1 MPRALILLPLMLV
14 IQGAILYLLR
24 GWCGGSS
31 AGGTVRT
38 GKTVSDPHREAVPI
52 QGLEFYLTFSA
63 VRYTIIL

>member
-14 IQGAILYLLR
+14 IQGAILYLLLR
-24 GWCGGSS
+24 LVWRLFR
-31 AGGTVRT
+31 VRT
-38 GKTVSDPHREAVPI
+38 GKTVSDPRREAVPI

>member
-14 IQGAILYLLR
+14 IQGAILYLLLR
-24 GWCGGSS
+24 LVW
-31 AGGTVRT
+31 RLFRRWDRQDR
-38 GKTVSDPHREAVPI
+38 KTVSDPRREAVPI

>member
-14 IQGAILYLLR
+14 IQGR
-24 GWCGGSS
+24 SSTCCCGWCGGSS

-38 GKTVSDPHREAVPI
+38 GKTVSDPRREAVPI

>member
-14 IQGAILYLLR
+14 IQGAILYLLLR
-24 GWCGGSS
+24 LVW
-31 AGGTVRT
+31 RR
-38 GKTVSDPHREAVPI
+38 REAVPI